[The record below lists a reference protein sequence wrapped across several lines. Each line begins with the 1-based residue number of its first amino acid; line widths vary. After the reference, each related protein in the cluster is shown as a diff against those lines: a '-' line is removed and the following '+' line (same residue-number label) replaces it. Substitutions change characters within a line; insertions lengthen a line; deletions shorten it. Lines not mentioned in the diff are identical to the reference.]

1 MKGKNYA
8 GKYKKY
14 INIIK
19 ETLIDNKGSIIL
31 SLFFLFIIFIGYIYY
46 KNLAVLKDPKNIK
59 NIILS
64 YGSYGIIVFLI
75 FQIIQVVAFFILG
88 EVMQIAGGY
97 IYGTLLGSVYSLIG
111 ITLGNVFVFLLAHIY
126 GKPLVHKIISKKD
139 LKFFDRMLNIGSIKL
154 IVFLLYLIPG
164 IPKDALGYICGI
176 SDIKLKKF
184 FILSTLGRIPGVL
197 ASAYFGANIH
207 TGNKS
212 VLIIVGVVSSL
223 VFIIGVLN
231 GEKIIK
237 KIGKNMRKL

>member
-1 MKGKNYA
+1 M
-8 GKYKKY
+8 
-14 INIIK
+14 
-19 ETLIDNKGSIIL
+19 
-31 SLFFLFIIFIGYIYY
+31 
-46 KNLAVLKDPKNIK
+46 
-59 NIILS
+59 
-64 YGSYGIIVFLI
+64 
-75 FQIIQVVAFFILG
+75 
-88 EVMQIAGGY
+88 
-97 IYGTLLGSVYSLIG
+97 
-111 ITLGNVFVFLLAHIY
+111 
-126 GKPLVHKIISKKD
+126 
-139 LKFFDRMLNIGSIKL
+139 NIGGIKL

-176 SDIKLKKF
+176 SDIKFKDF

-212 VLIIVGVVSSL
+212 ILIIVGVVSSL

>member
-1 MKGKNYA
+1 MLESIKKNI
-8 GKYKKY
+8 KKN

-31 SLFFLFIIFIGYIYY
+31 SLFVLFIIFIGYIYY
-46 KNLAVLKDPKNIK
+46 KNFAVLKDPKNIK

-75 FQIIQVVAFFILG
+75 FQIIQVVAFFIPG

-111 ITLGNVFVFLLAHIY
+111 ITLGSVFVFLLAHIY
-126 GKPLVHKIISKKD
+126 GRPLVHKIISKKD
-139 LKFFDRMLNIGSIKL
+139 LKFFDRVLNIGSIKL

-164 IPKDALGYICGI
+164 IPKDALSYICGI
-176 SDIKLKKF
+176 SDIKFKDF
-184 FILSTLGRIPGVL
+184 FILSTLARIPGVL

-223 VFIIGVLN
+223 VFIIGVLK

>member
-1 MKGKNYA
+1 
-8 GKYKKY
+8 
-14 INIIK
+14 
-19 ETLIDNKGSIIL
+19 
-31 SLFFLFIIFIGYIYY
+31 YIYY
-46 KNLAVLKDPKNIK
+46 KNFAVLKDPKNIE

-64 YGSYGIIVFLI
+64 YGSYGIILFLI
-75 FQIIQVVAFFILG
+75 FQIIQVVAFFIPG

-111 ITLGNVFVFLLAHIY
+111 ITLGSVFVFLLAHIY
-126 GKPLVHKIISKKD
+126 GRPLVHKIISKKD
-139 LKFFDRMLNIGSIKL
+139 LKFFDRVLNIGSIKL

-176 SDIKLKKF
+176 SDIKFKDF

-212 VLIIVGVVSSL
+212 ILIIVGVVSSL

>member
-1 MKGKNYA
+1 
-8 GKYKKY
+8 
-14 INIIK
+14 
-19 ETLIDNKGSIIL
+19 
-31 SLFFLFIIFIGYIYY
+31 
-46 KNLAVLKDPKNIK
+46 LKDPKNIE

-64 YGSYGIIVFLI
+64 YGSYGIILFLI
-75 FQIIQVVAFFILG
+75 FQIIQVVAFFIPG

-111 ITLGNVFVFLLAHIY
+111 ITLGSVFVFLLAHIY
-126 GKPLVHKIISKKD
+126 GRPLVHKIISKKD
-139 LKFFDRMLNIGSIKL
+139 LKFFDRVLNIGSIKL

-176 SDIKLKKF
+176 SDIKFKDF

-212 VLIIVGVVSSL
+212 ILIIVGVVSSL

>member
-1 MKGKNYA
+1 MLESI
-8 GKYKKY
+8 KKY
-14 INIIK
+14 IKKNINIIK

-31 SLFFLFIIFIGYIYY
+31 SLFVLFIIFIGCIYY
-46 KNLAVLKDPKNIK
+46 KNFAVLKDPKNIK

-75 FQIIQVVAFFILG
+75 FQIIQVVAFFIPG

-111 ITLGNVFVFLLAHIY
+111 ITLGSVFVFLLAHIY
-126 GKPLVHKIISKKD
+126 GRPLVHKIISKKD

-176 SDIKLKKF
+176 SDIKFKDF

-212 VLIIVGVVSSL
+212 ILIMVGVVSSL

>member
-1 MKGKNYA
+1 
-8 GKYKKY
+8 
-14 INIIK
+14 
-19 ETLIDNKGSIIL
+19 
-31 SLFFLFIIFIGYIYY
+31 GYIYY
-46 KNLAVLKDPKNIK
+46 KNFAVLKDPKNIK

-64 YGSYGIIVFLI
+64 YGNYGIIVFLI
-75 FQIIQVVAFFILG
+75 FQIIQVVAFFIPG

-111 ITLGNVFVFLLAHIY
+111 ITLGSVFVFLLAHIY
-126 GKPLVHKIISKKD
+126 GRPLVHKIISKKD
-139 LKFFDRMLNIGSIKL
+139 LKFFDRVLNIGSIKL

-176 SDIKLKKF
+176 SDIKFKDF
-184 FILSTLGRIPGVL
+184 FILSTLGRIPEVL

-212 VLIIVGVVSSL
+212 ILIIVGVVSSL

-237 KIGKNMRKL
+237 KIGKNMGKL

>member
-1 MKGKNYA
+1 MLESI
-8 GKYKKY
+8 KKY
-14 INIIK
+14 IKKNINIIK

-31 SLFFLFIIFIGYIYY
+31 SLFVLFIIFIGYIYY
-46 KNLAVLKDPKNIK
+46 KNFAVLKDPKNIK

-64 YGSYGIIVFLI
+64 GGCYGIIVFLI
-75 FQIIQVVAFFILG
+75 FQIIQVVAFFIPG

-111 ITLGNVFVFLLAHIY
+111 ITLGSVFVFLLAHIY
-126 GKPLVHKIISKKD
+126 GRPLVHKIISKKD

-176 SDIKLKKF
+176 SDIKFKDF

-212 VLIIVGVVSSL
+212 ILIVVGVVSSL